1 MRRYSAHKLFGAAA
15 AAVVGIA
22 ALASTASAGSRVVA
36 IGDVHGAYDNLVVIL
51 QRAQLIDAET
61 HWIGGEA
68 TLVQTGDLFDRGLQ
82 VREVMD
88 LLMRI
93 QNEAA
98 AAGGQVIV
106 LLGNHE
112 GMNLTGFYRDVN
124 PDVYAA
130 FADNKS
136 KKRRKSAFARFQRYW
151 RDSVTA
157 AGDASQPLT
166 GEIKQQWMTAHPL
179 GRVEYTEAIGPDGVY
194 GKWLR
199 TLPIAVVIDDVL
211 FIHGGV
217 GPALA
222 GMSVEEINQRAAD
235 EMAAYDSAREYLVE
249 NGLMP
254 STMGLGAMVTAARKL
269 DPPEPSLA
277 ALFEADS
284 WLLRSAEGPLWFRG
298 LAKWDEDEQG
308 GEMVELLAGVGAT
321 YVVGGHTPQRPRRI
335 QTRFEGR
342 VFLIDTGML
351 SSHYEDGQPSALVIE
366 GDSFT
371 AIYLDGS
378 EVVETREALPAAA

>member
-1 MRRYSAHKLFGAAA
+1 LFGAAA

-36 IGDVHGAYDNLVVIL
+36 IGDVHGAYDNLVAIL

-124 PDVYAA
+124 PDMYAA

-157 AGDASQPLT
+157 AGYASQPLT

-249 NGLMP
+249 HGLMP

-366 GDSFT
+366 GDGFT

-378 EVVETREALPAAA
+378 EVVETRGALPAAA

>member
-36 IGDVHGAYDNLVVIL
+36 IGDVHGAYDNLVAIL

-157 AGDASQPLT
+157 AGYASQPLT

-235 EMAAYDSAREYLVE
+235 EMAAYDSAREYLVDH
-249 NGLMP
+249 GLMP

-298 LAKWDEDEQG
+298 SAKWDEDEQG
-308 GEMVELLAGVGAT
+308 GEMVELLAGVGAK

-371 AIYLDGS
+371 AIYLDDS